1 MSTWRLARFAERAQD
16 FHQRAV
22 PEPAER
28 SVWVCDATGP
38 ALVLGS
44 AQADVG
50 VHQAAGVAV
59 VRRRSGGGAVLV
71 VPGELL
77 WVDLVLP
84 ARDPLWE
91 DDVGRAFHWVGEAW
105 ARALA
110 ALGVDARVH
119 HGALVR
125 ADWASEVCFAGLGP
139 GEVTVDGR
147 KVVGISQRRTRAWA
161 RFQCAA
167 LAHWDPAAI
176 VPLLGLPPSAADD
189 LADVAAPVGVGLE
202 PLLDALLRH
211 LP

>member
-1 MSTWRLARFAERAQD
+1 VSWGLSTFAERAQD

-22 PEPAER
+22 PEPTER
-28 SVWVCDATGP
+28 SVWVCEATGP

-50 VHQAAGVAV
+50 VDHAAGVAV

-84 ARDPLWE
+84 VDDPLWE

-105 ARALA
+105 AGALA
-110 ALGVDARVH
+110 AMGVDARVH

-125 ADWASEVCFAGLGP
+125 SEWASEVCFAGVGP

-167 LAHWDPAAI
+167 LARWDPAAI
-176 VPLLGLPPSAADD
+176 VPLLGLPARAADD
-189 LADVAAPVGVGLE
+189 LDGVAAGVGVDLDD
-202 PLLDALLRH
+202 LLAALLRT
-211 LP
+211 LS